1 MKKYIYLIICFI
13 LINFAAINFSFAIDI
28 NINDINII
36 EPPTIESDYTGNWD
50 DLVTN
55 ILNLLTEIAGAALV
69 IMLLYGGVSYI
80 TSAGNESQ
88 AEKAK
93 GTITAAIIGIFI
105 VIASWGIISF
115 ILSRFQT

>member
-13 LINFAAINFSFAIDI
+13 LINFAAINFSFA
-28 NINDINII
+28 NDINII
-36 EPPTIESDYTGNWD
+36 EPPTIKSEYTGNWD